1 MTSEMLLESL
11 ISLADPRK
19 IERQRNHAKENGWE
33 WKTCDTIKAGE
44 PDREVKKVAVSMFAT
59 VDTIQK
65 AVEWGADLLIVHEPT
80 FYVHMDDVTLGKIG
94 EMKRKFVEESGLAIF
109 RFHDNAHAMV
119 PDLIYEGE
127 TTFLGLSGERIMRG
141 DFALNR
147 FLLDEPVTA
156 GELAKRMEEKLG
168 LRHVRIAG
176 ATDRPGRL
184 LSCAFG
190 AAGDLVPELE
200 ECDFVL
206 AGEICEWAVGEMAR
220 DWAALGYNKAVIVM
234 SHEGSERAGM
244 ELLAKRLPE
253 MFPELEAKYIECG
266 EVYHYTDELD

>member
-11 ISLADPRK
+11 KSLADPKK
-19 IERQRNHAKENGWE
+19 IERQRDHAKQNGWE

-59 VDTIQK
+59 VETIQK

-80 FYVHMDDVTLGKIG
+80 FYVHTDDTVSTRIG
-94 EMKRKFVEESGLAIF
+94 EMKRKLVEESGLSIF
-109 RFHDNAHAMV
+109 RFHDHAHAMV

-127 TTFLGLSGERIMRG
+127 TSFLGLSGERIMLK

-156 GELAKRMEEKLG
+156 GELAKRMEDKLG
-168 LRHVRIAG
+168 LHHVRIAG

-190 AAGDLVPELE
+190 TPGNIARELE

-206 AGEICEWAVGEMAR
+206 TGEICEWAEGEMAR
-220 DWAALGYNKAVIVM
+220 DWAALGYNKAILVM
-234 SHEGSERAGM
+234 THEGSERAGM

-253 MFPELEAKYIECG
+253 MYPELEAEYIECG
-266 EVYHYTDELD
+266 ELYHYTDGQN